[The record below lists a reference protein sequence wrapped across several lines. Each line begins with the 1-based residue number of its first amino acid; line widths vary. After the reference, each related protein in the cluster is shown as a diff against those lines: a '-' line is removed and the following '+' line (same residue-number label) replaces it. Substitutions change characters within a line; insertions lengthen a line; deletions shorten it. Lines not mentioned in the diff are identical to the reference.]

1 MGCNSSKTKENVEN
15 YYSTNEFENLV
26 DVVKHPVAIKL
37 KAEWTLFTDAYRTT
51 SEDENDGLA
60 RREALQR
67 LAEQPEEVWAD
78 TERNPVTHA
87 SVDQVGKAFLN
98 YVRVQLIV
106 LGWGGNF
113 DYKVAGV
120 VNQGF
125 IKASAELDVSTN
137 EYEPPLIRGWS
148 KKIHYHSCA

>member
-1 MGCNSSKTKENVEN
+1 MGCSNSATKENGED
-15 YYSTNEFENLV
+15 YYSTKEFEDLV
-26 DVVKHPVAIKL
+26 DVAKHPVAITL
-37 KAEWTLFTDAYRTT
+37 KEEWTLFANAYSGEGTQ
-51 SEDENDGLA
+51 
-60 RREALQR
+60 REAALQR
-67 LAEQPEEVWAD
+67 LSEQSEEVWAN
-78 TERNPVTHA
+78 TEGNPVTHA

-125 IKASAELDVSTN
+125 IKASAELDVSTSDFG
-137 EYEPPLIRGWS
+137 PPIIQTWS
-148 KKIHYHSCA
+148 KKIHYHSSV